1 MKITL
6 KLLATYRK
14 YLPPGVSADHV
25 HLDVSENTRAG
36 DVLNEYGVP
45 NDGTTVILINGRT
58 PPAGE
63 ILQEGD
69 VLCAFPV
76 GTGG

>member
-14 YLPPGVSADHV
+14 YLPPGIPGDNIDLEVGA
-25 HLDVSENTRAG
+25 NTRAG
-36 DVLNEYGVP
+36 EVLKKYGVP
-45 NDGTTVILINGRT
+45 ADGTTVILINGRT
-58 PPAGE
+58 PPADE

-69 VLCAFPV
+69 VLCAFPI